1 MLRRFTNLG
10 HFHLIA
16 FHGML
21 VREVKNRLLKVIEAK
36 VLTENFVWHPLG
48 HLNMLFRPPLLS
60 SCKHVILLRLG
71 IQIAFQERLLL
82 RIYAHCVVMALVGR
96 IILF

>member
-1 MLRRFTNLG
+1 MLLSLALMLRRFTNLG

-48 HLNMLFRPPLLS
+48 HLNMLFRPPLLMV
-60 SCKHVILLRLG
+60 KIV
-71 IQIAFQERLLL
+71 E
-82 RIYAHCVVMALVGR
+82 YD
-96 IILF
+96 